1 MKKQVKYVFITG
13 GVVSSLG
20 KGVTSASLAL
30 LLKSRGYRVFM
41 QKLDPYLN
49 VDPGTMSPYQHGE
62 VFVTDDGAETDL
74 DLGHYERFA
83 GVTCSKASNYTSGR
97 IYSAVLARERAGGYL
112 GGTVQVVPHITDEIK
127 AAIRSAGEAHGDEP
141 SPDIVLCEIGGVSGD
156 IESLPF
162 LEAARQF
169 RFEEGNE
176 NTCFVH
182 LTLGP
187 YLKAAGELK
196 TKPSQHSVGMLR
208 NIGIIPDILVCR
220 TEMTIP
226 EEHLKKLAMFC
237 NVKRECVIEEK
248 DVADSVYA
256 VPRELREQGLDE
268 QVLRQVRLDLWPIK
282 HTVWDTLVRK
292 ATQPKKRCR
301 IALVGKYISIRDAYK
316 SVHEALQH
324 AGMANDCKVEVIPI
338 EAEELLAAKNA
349 ESAKKKDLCDL
360 CDLCG
365 KKLKD
370 IDGILVPGG
379 FGSRGV
385 EGKIAAIKYARE
397 KKIPFLGICL
407 GMQCTVIE
415 YARDVLGWKDAN
427 STEFDENTT
436 HPVIDLMEEQRGVT
450 QKGGT
455 MRLGAY
461 PCVLEKGSL
470 ADKLYSHK
478 GHKDNSACSASLGTR
493 FARLG
498 SLQNAS
504 PAFAAVTRLCVKNKD
519 APVIS
524 ERHRHRY
531 EFANDTK
538 AQKAIEAA
546 GLVAS
551 GLSPDGKLV
560 EIVELPGHP
569 YFIASQFHPEFKS
582 RPTIPHPLFNG
593 LVKAALRNGKR
604 GTGTGERIP
613 RAKRVAEGD
622 ALAGVGTERG
632 SEE

>member
-20 KGVTSASLAL
+20 KGITSASLAL
-30 LLKSRGYRVFM
+30 LLKSRGYKVFM

-83 GVTCSKASNYTSGR
+83 GVTCTKASNYTSGR

-127 AAIRSAGEAHGDEP
+127 AAIRSAGEHDC
-141 SPDIVLCEIGGVSGD
+141 DIVLCEIGGVSGD

-169 RFEEGNE
+169 RFEEGIE

-182 LTLGP
+182 LTLVP

-220 TEMTIP
+220 TEMPIP
-226 EEHLKKLAMFC
+226 EEHKQKLALFC
-237 NVKRECVIEEK
+237 NVRRECVIEEQ
-248 DVADSVYA
+248 DVTDSVYA
-256 VPRELREQGLDE
+256 VPRELRKQGLDE
-268 QVLRQVRLDLWPIK
+268 QVLRQLHLDIWPVK
-282 HTVWDTLVRK
+282 HTIWDSLVKK

-301 IALVGKYISIRDAYK
+301 IALVGKYIAIRDAYK
-316 SVHEALQH
+316 SIHEALQH
-324 AGMANDCKVEVIPI
+324 AGMAKDCKVEVVPI
-338 EAEELLAAKNA
+338 EAEELVPSA
-349 ESAKKKDLCDL
+349 ECRVSSAKAKHKAPSTRHQALSA
-360 CDLCG
+360 
-365 KKLKD
+365 

-385 EGKIAAIKYARE
+385 DGKIVAIKYARE
-397 KKIPFLGICL
+397 HKIPFLGICL

-415 YARDVLGWKDAN
+415 YARDVLGWLDAN
-427 STEFDENTT
+427 STEFDETTT
-436 HPVIDLMEEQRGVT
+436 HPVIDLMEEQRGIT

-461 PCVLEKGSL
+461 PCVLK
-470 ADKLYSHK
+470 
-478 GHKDNSACSASLGTR
+478 SASLA
-493 FARLG
+493 ARLYRS
-498 SLQNAS
+498 SL
-504 PAFAAVTRLCVKNKD
+504 VTRHSSLT
-519 APVIS
+519 IS

-531 EFANDTK
+531 ELAYESDARK
-538 AQKAIEAA
+538 QLEDA
-546 GLVAS
+546 GLKVS
-551 GLSPDGKLV
+551 GTSPDGKLV
-560 EIVELPGHP
+560 EIVELPKHP
-569 YFIASQFHPEFKS
+569 YFIACQFHPEFKS
-582 RPTIPHPLFNG
+582 RPTAPHPLFLG
-593 LVKAALRNGKR
+593 LVTAALKGK
-604 GTGTGERIP
+604 
-613 RAKRVAEGD
+613 K
-622 ALAGVGTERG
+622 
-632 SEE
+632 

>member
-1 MKKQVKYVFITG
+1 MRKQVKYVFITG

-20 KGVTSASLAL
+20 KGITSASLAL
-30 LLKSRGYRVFM
+30 LLKSRGYKVFM

-83 GVTCSKASNYTSGR
+83 DVTCTKASNFTSGR

-127 AAIRSAGEAHGDEP
+127 SAIRFAGSGGGLGEGNL
-141 SPDIVLCEIGGVSGD
+141 PDIVLCEIGGVSGD

-169 RFEEGNE
+169 RFEEGAE

-182 LTLGP
+182 LTLVP

-220 TEMTIP
+220 TEMPIP
-226 EEHLKKLAMFC
+226 EEHMQKLAMFC

-256 VPRELREQGLDE
+256 VPRELRKQGLDE
-268 QVLRQVRLDLWPIK
+268 QVLRQLHLDIWPVK

-316 SVHEALQH
+316 SIHEALQH
-324 AGMANDCKVEVIPI
+324 AGMENDCKVEVVPI
-338 EAEELLAAKNA
+338 EAEELEDAHSGINHVEQVEHVEPVEHVGAKRKYSLHVSTCSTWLNN
-349 ESAKKKDLCDL
+349 
-360 CDLCG
+360 
-365 KKLKD
+365 KLD
-370 IDGILVPGG
+370 NIDGILVPGG

-436 HPVIDLMEEQRGVT
+436 HPVIDLMDEQRGVT

-461 PCVLEKGSL
+461 PCVLKKGSL
-470 ADKLYSHK
+470 ASKLYGSTKYAKDTK
-478 GHKDNSACSASLGTR
+478 G
-493 FARLG
+493 
-498 SLQNAS
+498 
-504 PAFAAVTRLCVKNKD
+504 

-531 EFANDTK
+531 ELAYGGEARK
-538 AQKAIEAA
+538 ELEAA
-546 GLVAS
+546 GLHVS

-569 YFIASQFHPEFKS
+569 YFIACQFHPEFKS
-582 RPTIPHPLFNG
+582 RPTAPHPLFTG
-593 LVKAALRNGKR
+593 LVAAALKGKR
-604 GTGTGERIP
+604 
-613 RAKRVAEGD
+613 K
-622 ALAGVGTERG
+622 
-632 SEE
+632 

>member
-83 GVTCSKASNYTSGR
+83 GVTCTKASNYTSGR

-127 AAIRSAGEAHGDEP
+127 AAISSAGEHDC
-141 SPDIVLCEIGGVSGD
+141 DIVLCEIGGVSGD

-169 RFEEGNE
+169 RFEVGSE
-176 NTCFVH
+176 NACFVH
-182 LTLGP
+182 LTLVP

-196 TKPSQHSVGMLR
+196 TKPSQHSVGQLR

-226 EEHLKKLAMFC
+226 EEHLQKLALFC

-248 DVADSVYA
+248 DVTDSVYA
-256 VPRELREQGLDE
+256 VPRELRKQGLDE
-268 QVLRQVRLDLWPIK
+268 QVLRHLHLDIWPIK

-292 ATQPKKRCR
+292 ATQPKKTCR

-324 AGMANDCKVEVIPI
+324 AGMANNCKVEVIPI
-338 EAEELLAAKNA
+338 EAEELLAA
-349 ESAKKKDLCDL
+349 ESAKKKDL

-385 EGKIAAIKYARE
+385 EGKIAAIRYARE
-397 KKIPFLGICL
+397 HKIPFLGICL

-436 HPVIDLMEEQRGVT
+436 HPVIDLMEEQRGIT

-461 PCVLEKGSL
+461 PCVLKKGSL
-470 ADKLYSHK
+470 ADKLYSRKEHK
-478 GHKDNSACSASLGTR
+478 ERKDSSASLGTR

-504 PAFAAVTRLCVKNKD
+504 PASAAVTRLCVKNTD
-519 APVIS
+519 ATTIS

-531 EFANDTK
+531 ELAYDG
-538 AQKAIEAA
+538 EAREKLESA
-546 GLVAS
+546 GLRII

-560 EIVELPGHP
+560 EIVELPQTKHP
-569 YFIASQFHPEFKS
+569 YFIAGQFHPEFKS
-582 RPTIPHPLFNG
+582 RPTTPHPLFVG
-593 LVKAALRNGKR
+593 LVAAALKGK
-604 GTGTGERIP
+604 T
-613 RAKRVAEGD
+613 K
-622 ALAGVGTERG
+622 
-632 SEE
+632 

>member
-83 GVTCSKASNYTSGR
+83 GVTCTKASNYTSGR

-127 AAIRSAGEAHGDEP
+127 AAISSAGEHDC
-141 SPDIVLCEIGGVSGD
+141 DIVLCEIGGVSGD

-169 RFEEGNE
+169 RFEVGSE
-176 NTCFVH
+176 NACFVH
-182 LTLGP
+182 LTLVP

-196 TKPSQHSVGMLR
+196 TKPSQHSVGQLR

-226 EEHLKKLAMFC
+226 EEHLQKLALFC

-248 DVADSVYA
+248 DVTDSVYA
-256 VPRELREQGLDE
+256 VPRELRKQGLDE
-268 QVLRQVRLDLWPIK
+268 QVLRHLHLDIWPIK

-292 ATQPKKRCR
+292 ATQPKKTCR

-324 AGMANDCKVEVIPI
+324 AGMANNCKVEVVPI

-349 ESAKKKDLCDL
+349 ESAKISLNPTRRPQSLCDL

-365 KKLKD
+365 KKLSN

-385 EGKIAAIKYARE
+385 EGKIAAIRYARE
-397 KKIPFLGICL
+397 HKIPFLGICL

-415 YARDVLGWKDAN
+415 YARNVLGWKDAN
-427 STEFDENTT
+427 STEFDEHTT

-461 PCVLEKGSL
+461 PCVLRKGTL
-470 ADKLYSHK
+470 ADKLYSR
-478 GHKDNSACSASLGTR
+478 KDNSASSASL
-493 FARLG
+493 
-498 SLQNAS
+498 
-504 PAFAAVTRLCVKNKD
+504 RLCVKNTD
-519 APVIS
+519 AATIS

-531 EFANDTK
+531 ELAYDG
-538 AQKAIEAA
+538 EAREKLESA
-546 GLVAS
+546 GLRIS

-560 EIVELPGHP
+560 EIVELPQTKHP
-569 YFIASQFHPEFKS
+569 YFIAGQFHPEFKS
-582 RPTIPHPLFNG
+582 RPTAPHPLFVG
-593 LVKAALRNGKR
+593 LVTAALKGK
-604 GTGTGERIP
+604 T
-613 RAKRVAEGD
+613 K
-622 ALAGVGTERG
+622 
-632 SEE
+632 

>member
-20 KGVTSASLAL
+20 KGITSASLAL

-127 AAIRSAGEAHGDEP
+127 AAIHSAGEAHGDEP
-141 SPDIVLCEIGGVSGD
+141 APDIVLCEIGGVSGD

-169 RFEEGNE
+169 RFEEGME

-182 LTLGP
+182 LTLVP

-196 TKPSQHSVGMLR
+196 TKPSQHSVGQLR
-208 NIGIIPDILVCR
+208 AIGIIPDILVCR

-226 EEHLKKLAMFC
+226 DEHLAKLALFC

-248 DVADSVYA
+248 DVTDSVYA
-256 VPRELREQGLDE
+256 VPRELRQQGLDE
-268 QVLRQVRLDLWPIK
+268 QVLKQLHLDIWPVK
-282 HTVWDTLVRK
+282 HTVWDSLVRK

-316 SVHEALQH
+316 SIHEALQH
-324 AGMANDCKVEVIPI
+324 AGMANDCKVEVVPI
-338 EAEELLAAKNA
+338 EAESLVPSAKCFVPSAKNNQKIPSTKHQA
-349 ESAKKKDLCDL
+349 PST
-360 CDLCG
+360 
-365 KKLKD
+365 

-379 FGSRGV
+379 FGARGV

-427 STEFDENTT
+427 STEFDEGTA
-436 HPVIDLMEEQRGVT
+436 HPVIDLMEEQRGIT

-461 PCVLEKGSL
+461 PCILAKGTL
-470 ADKLYSHK
+470 AAKLYKDVLTGLTRVTEFK
-478 GHKDNSACSASLGTR
+478 GDANPVNPVNPVIKHD
-493 FARLG
+493 
-498 SLQNAS
+498 
-504 PAFAAVTRLCVKNKD
+504 AAGM
-519 APVIS
+519 IS

-531 EFANDTK
+531 EFANGS
-538 AQKAIEAA
+538 AEQKAIEKA

-560 EIVELPGHP
+560 EVVELPSHP

-582 RPTIPHPLFNG
+582 RPTTPHPLFDG
-593 LVKAALRNGKR
+593 LIKAALKGQK
-604 GTGTGERIP
+604 
-613 RAKRVAEGD
+613 K
-622 ALAGVGTERG
+622 
-632 SEE
+632 

>member
-20 KGVTSASLAL
+20 KGITSASLAL
-30 LLKSRGYRVFM
+30 LLKSRGYKVFM

-49 VDPGTMSPYQHGE
+49 IDPGTMSPYQHGE
-62 VFVTDDGAETDL
+62 VFVTGDGAETDL

-83 GVTCSKASNYTSGR
+83 GVTCTKASNYTSGR

-112 GGTVQVVPHITDEIK
+112 GGTVQVVPHIADEIK
-127 AAIRSAGEAHGDEP
+127 AAIRSAGEHDC
-141 SPDIVLCEIGGVSGD
+141 DIVLCEIGGVSGD

-169 RFEEGNE
+169 RFEEGAE

-182 LTLGP
+182 LTLVP

-220 TEMTIP
+220 TEMPIP
-226 EEHLKKLAMFC
+226 EEHMQKLAMFC

-248 DVADSVYA
+248 DVTDSVYA
-256 VPRELREQGLDE
+256 VPRELRKQGLDE
-268 QVLRQVRLDLWPIK
+268 QVLKQLHLDIWPVK
-282 HTVWDTLVRK
+282 HTVWDSLVRK
-292 ATQPKKRCR
+292 ATTPRKRCR
-301 IALVGKYISIRDAYK
+301 IALVGKYIAIRDAYK
-316 SVHEALQH
+316 SIHEALQH
-324 AGMANDCKVEVIPI
+324 AGMAKDCKVEVVPI
-338 EAEELLAAKNA
+338 EAEDIINHGIHGAH
-349 ESAKKKDLCDL
+349 
-360 CDLCG
+360 G
-365 KKLKD
+365 KVPCIRCIPWFKD

-385 EGKIAAIKYARE
+385 EGKIAAIRYARK

-415 YARDVLGWKDAN
+415 YARDVLGWTDAN
-427 STEFDENTT
+427 STEFDENTS

-461 PCVLEKGSL
+461 PCVLKKGTL
-470 ADKLYSHK
+470 AAKLYGTAEHK
-478 GHKDNSACSASLGTR
+478 EHTESTERRKSGISCKTASSG
-493 FARLG
+493 
-498 SLQNAS
+498 
-504 PAFAAVTRLCVKNKD
+504 VE
-519 APVIS
+519 IS

-531 EFANDTK
+531 ELDANGEARK
-538 AQKAIEAA
+538 KLEAA
-546 GLVAS
+546 GLVVS
-551 GLSPDGKLV
+551 GVSPDGKLV
-560 EIVELPGHP
+560 EIVEVADHP
-569 YFIASQFHPEFKS
+569 CFIACQFHPEFKS
-582 RPTIPHPLFNG
+582 RPTAPHPLFLG
-593 LVKAALRNGKR
+593 LVAAALRSKS
-604 GTGTGERIP
+604 
-613 RAKRVAEGD
+613 K
-622 ALAGVGTERG
+622 
-632 SEE
+632 

>member
-20 KGVTSASLAL
+20 KGITSASLAL
-30 LLKSRGYRVFM
+30 LLKSRGYKVFM

-83 GVTCSKASNYTSGR
+83 GVTCTKASNYTSGR
-97 IYSAVLARERAGGYL
+97 IYSTVLARERAGGYL

-127 AAIRSAGEAHGDEP
+127 AAIRSAGEHDC
-141 SPDIVLCEIGGVSGD
+141 DIVLCEIGGVSGD

-169 RFEEGNE
+169 RFEEGID

-182 LTLGP
+182 LTLVP

-220 TEMTIP
+220 TEMPIP
-226 EEHLKKLAMFC
+226 EEHKQKLALFC
-237 NVKRECVIEEK
+237 NVRRECVIEEQ
-248 DVADSVYA
+248 DVTDSVYA
-256 VPRELREQGLDE
+256 VPRELRKQGLDE
-268 QVLRQVRLDLWPIK
+268 QVLRQLHLDIWPVK
-282 HTVWDTLVRK
+282 HTVWDTLVKK

-301 IALVGKYISIRDAYK
+301 IALVGKYIAIRDAYK
-316 SVHEALQH
+316 SIHEALQH
-324 AGMANDCKVEVIPI
+324 AGMAKDCKVEVVPI
-338 EAEELLAAKNA
+338 EAEDLVDAHTETRRHGD
-349 ESAKKKDLCDL
+349 KKALCDSASL
-360 CDLCG
+360 CEI
-365 KKLKD
+365 KKA
-370 IDGILVPGG
+370 DGILVPGG

-385 EGKIAAIKYARE
+385 NGKIAAIKYARE
-397 KKIPFLGICL
+397 HKIPFLGICL

-415 YARDVLGWKDAN
+415 YARDVLGWADAN

-436 HPVIDLMEEQRGVT
+436 HPVIDLMEEQRGIT

-461 PCVLEKGSL
+461 PCVLNNGSL
-470 ADKLYSHK
+470 ASKLYGTTKHTKTETKLSCISLLS
-478 GHKDNSACSASLGTR
+478 KDGLIS
-493 FARLG
+493 
-498 SLQNAS
+498 
-504 PAFAAVTRLCVKNKD
+504 
-519 APVIS
+519 IS

-531 EFANDTK
+531 ELAYESEVRK
-538 AQKAIEAA
+538 RLEE
-546 GLVAS
+546 S
-551 GLSPDGKLV
+551 GLKVSGISPDGKLA
-560 EIVELPGHP
+560 EIVELPQAKHP
-569 YFIASQFHPEFKS
+569 YFIACQFHPEFKS
-582 RPTIPHPLFNG
+582 RPTAPHPLFVG
-593 LVKAALRNGKR
+593 LVSAALNRSR
-604 GTGTGERIP
+604 SHR
-613 RAKRVAEGD
+613 
-622 ALAGVGTERG
+622 
-632 SEE
+632 

>member
-20 KGVTSASLAL
+20 KGITSASLAL

-127 AAIRSAGEAHGDEP
+127 AAIHSAGEAHGDEP
-141 SPDIVLCEIGGVSGD
+141 APDIVLCEIGGVSGD

-169 RFEEGNE
+169 RFEEGE
-176 NTCFVH
+176 ANTCFVH
-182 LTLGP
+182 LTLVP

-226 EEHLKKLAMFC
+226 KEHLQKLAMFC

-256 VPRELREQGLDE
+256 VPRELRAQGLDE
-268 QVLRQVRLDLWPIK
+268 QVLRQLHLDIWPVK
-282 HTVWDTLVRK
+282 HTVWDSLVRK
-292 ATQPKKRCR
+292 ATQPKRECT

-324 AGMANDCKVEVIPI
+324 AGMANDCKVNVVPI
-338 EAEELLAAKNA
+338 EAEELEEACHENGHETRDTRRVPCLTSYARN
-349 ESAKKKDLCDL
+349 SLNNV
-360 CDLCG
+360 
-365 KKLKD
+365 
-370 IDGILVPGG
+370 DGILVPGG

-397 KKIPFLGICL
+397 HKIPFLGICL

-415 YARDVLGWKDAN
+415 YARDVLGWEDAN
-427 STEFDENTT
+427 STEFNAETK
-436 HPVIDLMEEQRGVT
+436 HPVIDLMEEQRGIT

-461 PCVLEKGSL
+461 PCVLAKGSL
-470 ADKLYSHK
+470 ASKLYASAK
-478 GHKDNSACSASLGTR
+478 LSTLNSKLLT
-493 FARLG
+493 
-498 SLQNAS
+498 
-504 PAFAAVTRLCVKNKD
+504 
-519 APVIS
+519 IS

-531 EFANDTK
+531 EFDMRSDGAVAVEK
-538 AQKAIEAA
+538 AGMKI
-546 GLVAS
+546 S

-560 EIVELPGHP
+560 EIVELPQTKHP

-582 RPTIPHPLFNG
+582 RPTAPHPLFNG
-593 LVKAALRNGKR
+593 LVKAALRNGER
-604 GTGTGERIP
+604 GTGNG
-613 RAKRVAEGD
+613 KRRVK
-622 ALAGVGTERG
+622 
-632 SEE
+632 

>member
-1 MKKQVKYVFITG
+1 MAKYVFITG

-83 GVTCSKASNYTSGR
+83 GVTCTKASNFTSGR

-112 GGTVQVVPHITDEIK
+112 GGTVQVVPHVTDEIK

-141 SPDIVLCEIGGVSGD
+141 APDIVLCEIGGVSGD

-169 RFEEGNE
+169 RFEAGAE

-182 LTLGP
+182 LTLVP

-196 TKPSQHSVGMLR
+196 TKPSQHSIGQLR
-208 NIGIIPDILVCR
+208 AIGIIPDILVCR
-220 TEMTIP
+220 TERAIP
-226 EEHLKKLAMFC
+226 PEHLDKLALFC
-237 NVKRECVIEEK
+237 NVRRECVIEEK
-248 DVADSVYA
+248 DVAESVYA

-268 QVLRQVRLDLWPIK
+268 QVLHQLRLDIWPIR

-292 ATQPKKRCR
+292 ATQPKRACR
-301 IALVGKYISIRDAYK
+301 IALVGKYVAVRDAYK

-324 AGMANDCKVEVIPI
+324 AGMARDARVEVVPI
-338 EAEELLAAKNA
+338 EAETLEGRGGAAAAARRALA
-349 ESAKKKDLCDL
+349 DF
-360 CDLCG
+360 
-365 KKLKD
+365 
-370 IDGILVPGG
+370 DGILVPGG

-385 EGKIAAIKYARE
+385 EGKIAAIRYARE
-397 KKIPFLGICL
+397 RKVPLLGICR
-407 GMQCTVIE
+407 GMQCAVIE
-415 YARDVLGWKDAN
+415 CSRDLLGWTDAN
-427 STEFDENTT
+427 STEFDPATK
-436 HPVIDLMEEQRGVT
+436 HPVIDLMESQRGVT

-461 PCVLEKGSL
+461 PCLLSAGSR
-470 ADKLYSHK
+470 A
-478 GHKDNSACSASLGTR
+478 
-493 FARLG
+493 ARAYGKQAQCRML
-498 SLQNAS
+498 NAECRMAGKS
-504 PAFAAVTRLCVKNKD
+504 SGKAFSIQHSELC
-519 APVIS
+519 IS

-531 EFANDTK
+531 ELAMDSE
-538 AQKAIEAA
+538 ARRALEAA
-546 GLVAS
+546 GLRVS
-551 GLSPDGKLV
+551 GVSPDGSLAEV
-560 EIVELPGHP
+560 VELPGHP
-569 YFIASQFHPEFKS
+569 YFIACQFHPEFKS
-582 RPTIPHPLFNG
+582 RPTAPHPLFLG
-593 LVKAALRNGKR
+593 LVSAALARAQS
-604 GTGTGERIP
+604 P
-613 RAKRVAEGD
+613 R
-622 ALAGVGTERG
+622 
-632 SEE
+632 SS

>member
-83 GVTCSKASNYTSGR
+83 GVTCTKASNYTSGR

-127 AAIRSAGEAHGDEP
+127 AAISSAGEHDC
-141 SPDIVLCEIGGVSGD
+141 DIVLCEIGGVSGD

-169 RFEEGNE
+169 RFEVGSE
-176 NTCFVH
+176 NACFVH
-182 LTLGP
+182 LTLVP

-196 TKPSQHSVGMLR
+196 TKPSQHSVGQLR

-226 EEHLKKLAMFC
+226 EEHLQKLALFC

-248 DVADSVYA
+248 DVTDSVYA
-256 VPRELREQGLDE
+256 VPRELRKQGLDE
-268 QVLRQVRLDLWPIK
+268 QVLRHLHLDIWPIK

-292 ATQPKKRCR
+292 ATQPKKTCR

-324 AGMANDCKVEVIPI
+324 AGMANNCKVEVVPI
-338 EAEELLAAKNA
+338 EAEEFHDLFKRVGVKSSSSRKAANSSSL
-349 ESAKKKDLCDL
+349 ELQ
-360 CDLCG
+360 
-365 KKLKD
+365 LKTPTNS

-385 EGKIAAIKYARE
+385 EGKIAAIRYARE
-397 KKIPFLGICL
+397 HKIPFLGICI
-407 GMQCTVIE
+407 GMQCTVID

-427 STEFDENTT
+427 STEFDEHTT

-461 PCVLEKGSL
+461 PCVLRKGTL
-470 ADKLYSHK
+470 ADKLYSR
-478 GHKDNSACSASLGTR
+478 KDNSASSASL
-493 FARLG
+493 
-498 SLQNAS
+498 
-504 PAFAAVTRLCVKNKD
+504 RLCVKNTD
-519 APVIS
+519 AATIS

-531 EFANDTK
+531 ELAYDGDAREK
-538 AQKAIEAA
+538 LESA
-546 GLVAS
+546 GLRIS
-551 GLSPDGKLV
+551 GVSPDGKLV
-560 EIVELPGHP
+560 EIVELPQTKHP
-569 YFIASQFHPEFKS
+569 YFIAGQFHPEFKS
-582 RPTIPHPLFNG
+582 RPTAPHPLFVG
-593 LVKAALRNGKR
+593 LVTAALKGK
-604 GTGTGERIP
+604 T
-613 RAKRVAEGD
+613 K
-622 ALAGVGTERG
+622 
-632 SEE
+632 

>member
-83 GVTCSKASNYTSGR
+83 GVTCTKASNYTSGR

-127 AAIRSAGEAHGDEP
+127 AAISSAGEHDC
-141 SPDIVLCEIGGVSGD
+141 DIVLCEIGGVSGD

-169 RFEEGNE
+169 RFEVGSE
-176 NTCFVH
+176 NACFVH
-182 LTLGP
+182 LTLVP

-196 TKPSQHSVGMLR
+196 TKPSQHSVGQLR

-226 EEHLKKLAMFC
+226 EEHLQKLALFC

-248 DVADSVYA
+248 DVTDSVYA
-256 VPRELREQGLDE
+256 VPRELRKQGLDE
-268 QVLRQVRLDLWPIK
+268 QVLRHLHLDIWPIK

-292 ATQPKKRCR
+292 ATQPKKTCR

-324 AGMANDCKVEVIPI
+324 AGMAKDCKVEVIPI

-397 KKIPFLGICL
+397 HKIPFLGICL

-415 YARDVLGWKDAN
+415 YARNVLGWKDAN
-427 STEFDENTT
+427 STEFDEHTT

-461 PCVLEKGSL
+461 PCVLKKGSL
-470 ADKLYSHK
+470 ADKLYSR
-478 GHKDNSACSASLGTR
+478 KDNSASSAPL
-493 FARLG
+493 
-498 SLQNAS
+498 
-504 PAFAAVTRLCVKNKD
+504 RLCVKNTD
-519 APVIS
+519 ATTIS

-531 EFANDTK
+531 ELAYDG
-538 AQKAIEAA
+538 EAREKLESA
-546 GLVAS
+546 GLRIS

-560 EIVELPGHP
+560 EIVELPQTKHP
-569 YFIASQFHPEFKS
+569 YFIAGQFHPEFKS
-582 RPTIPHPLFNG
+582 RPTSPHPLFVG
-593 LVKAALRNGKR
+593 LVAAALKGK
-604 GTGTGERIP
+604 T
-613 RAKRVAEGD
+613 K
-622 ALAGVGTERG
+622 
-632 SEE
+632 